1 LATGNKDQVGA
12 MVKERWTIVASIDV
26 TLHAL
31 LESFYEQLSLS
42 TSQQPFSASTN
53 SSILNMSIASASVHH
68 TFLRPKGV
76 KRLEGDGEVRRHV
89 ERLLLRLDFN
99 GGFSKPRTRK
109 ASKDEEDI
117 LKGGGL

>member
-1 LATGNKDQVGA
+1 MLNVSMAN
-12 MVKERWTIVASIDV
+12 AS
-26 TLHAL
+26 L
-31 LESFYEQLSLS
+31 
-42 TSQQPFSASTN
+42 
-53 SSILNMSIASASVHH
+53 HH

-76 KRLEGDGEVRRHV
+76 KKLEGDGEVRRHV

-109 ASKDEEDI
+109 NQDEEDI